1 MSNIVDEIVEEPA
14 KYAFP
19 LIVVIAAIVFYYQ
32 MGKVNETNAKIAVQ
46 LGIIDKK
53 LESIDEKFVK
63 IGRELGSIDGAILKV
78 DGAILKVIGSSS
90 RYSYPEVNLSTIDK
104 KLVEIETAIRFR
116 R

>member
-19 LIVVIAAIVFYYQ
+19 LIVVIAAVVFYYQ
-32 MGKVNETNAKIAVQ
+32 MGKVNETNEKIAVQ

-53 LESIDEKFVK
+53 LGIIDKKLESIDGE
-63 IGRELGSIDGAILKV
+63 ILKV

-104 KLVEIETAIRFR
+104 KLGEIETAIRFR

>member
-1 MSNIVDEIVEEPA
+1 MSNIVDELVEEPA

-32 MGKVNETNAKIAVQ
+32 MGKFNETNEKIAVQ

-53 LESIDEKFVK
+53 LESMDEKFVK
-63 IGRELGSIDGAILKV
+63 IGRELGGI
-78 DGAILKVIGSSS
+78 DGAILKVIGS

-104 KLVEIETAIRFR
+104 KLGEIETAIRFR

>member
-32 MGKVNETNAKIAVQ
+32 MGKVNETKEKIAVQ

-63 IGRELGSIDGAILKV
+63 IGRELGGI

-104 KLVEIETAIRFR
+104 KLGEIETAIRFR

>member
-19 LIVVIAAIVFYYQ
+19 LIVVIAAVVFYYQ
-32 MGKVNETNAKIAVQ
+32 MGKVNETNEKIAVQ

-53 LESIDEKFVK
+53 LESIDGE
-63 IGRELGSIDGAILKV
+63 ILKV

-104 KLVEIETAIRFR
+104 KLGEIETAIRFR

>member
-19 LIVVIAAIVFYYQ
+19 LIVVIAAVVFYYQ
-32 MGKVNETNAKIAVQ
+32 MGKVNETNEKIAVQ

-53 LESIDEKFVK
+53 LGIIDKKLESIDGEILKV
-63 IGRELGSIDGAILKV
+63 DGAILKV

-104 KLVEIETAIRFR
+104 KLGEIETAIRFR